1 MYFQVLD
8 IESTQV
14 PRYLGAC
21 TKFYAFKYMR
31 VLIHAGY
38 MRRNFHGR
46 MDTKLVWHLLMKV
59 LRYNPGTG
67 IIARDPKN
75 PIWYRGTCTP
85 RLDLDRVSISSVWV
99 YQVPGTW
106 YQVPGSTW
114 YMVRGTRYAYDGRAW
129 TARSGLRPY
138 RFLKTSLLHRL
149 RPRLTAGYLA
159 LGRWGLCSY
168 YHITSTYLRLCD
180 GREFVLSESTK
191 KFKIEY

>member
-1 MYFQVLD
+1 MFFKNVHVLSSTAVLVHIQLCMYRYRYRYYLYTFKYLGYINMYMYFQVLD

-46 MDTKLVWHLLMKV
+46 MDTDLVWHLLMKV

-67 IIARDPKN
+67 IFARDPKN

-85 RLDLDRVSISSVWV
+85 RLDLDRVSISSV
-99 YQVPGTW
+99 
-106 YQVPGSTW
+106 
-114 YMVRGTRYAYDGRAW
+114 
-129 TARSGLRPY
+129 
-138 RFLKTSLLHRL
+138 
-149 RPRLTAGYLA
+149 
-159 LGRWGLCSY
+159 
-168 YHITSTYLRLCD
+168 
-180 GREFVLSESTK
+180 
-191 KFKIEY
+191 